1 MDLYFVKVK
10 GRSKATAEV
19 FLGYLFGKVN
29 NVPEFDF
36 LMVPLRFSERLD
48 DVDLKANILDFREN
62 FEKLKNELLLD
73 SVVED
78 LTLSFNSFLNTIF
91 NKRGK
96 IALGIELTTAVKEND
111 IELLKV
117 ILSNV
122 LEEWSPKADIEV
134 VAEGLTLEEYSAYN
148 IMDLKEDYEE
158 TIIRKLYERTDLKEL
173 PEFFPVID
181 PINGE
186 SIVNFDIGDA
196 IYVVPV
202 TFGKIEEKLKNAFPK
217 NFSDDGKVLPFQGKI
232 ISKELVP
239 TRKGTLYLCKID
251 LGNEIYGKFIIS
263 PTFKILFDEQ
273 IIIEKEKNKEKT
285 KQKPKV
291 KVVKPA
297 NLNMPSGSEIFWA
310 FITTM
315 MFSGLLIIILYFL
328 KIL

>member
-1 MDLYFVKVK
+1 MDLYFVKVR

-36 LMVPLRFSERLD
+36 LMVPLRFAEKIDEVNLED
-48 DVDLKANILDFREN
+48 KIIDFKEN
-62 FEKLKNELLLD
+62 FETLKEELLRD

-78 LTLSFNSFLNTIF
+78 LTLSFNSFLNTVF

-96 IALGIELTTAVKEND
+96 IALGIELTAAVKEND
-111 IELLKV
+111 VELMKV
-117 ILSNV
+117 ILGNI
-122 LEEWSPKADIEV
+122 LEEWSPKSDLEI

-148 IMDLKEDYEE
+148 VIDLKEDFEE
-158 TIIRKLYERTDLKEL
+158 NIIKTIYERSDLKFL

-186 SIVNFDIGDA
+186 SIINFDIGDT

-202 TFGKIEEKLKNAFPK
+202 EFGKLEEKLKNTFPK
-217 NFSDDGKVLPFQGKI
+217 NFLEDGRVLPFQGKI
-232 ISKELVP
+232 ISKELIP
-239 TRKGTLYLCKID
+239 TKKGLLYLCKID
-251 LGNEIYGKFIIS
+251 LGNEIYGKFVIS
-263 PTFKILFDEQ
+263 PTFKILFDEKV
-273 IIIEKEKNKEKT
+273 IFEKEKNKEKIEA
-285 KQKPKV
+285 KERI
-291 KVVKPA
+291 KVVKPS
-297 NLNMPSGSEIFWA
+297 NLNIPSGSEIFWA

-328 KIL
+328 RIL